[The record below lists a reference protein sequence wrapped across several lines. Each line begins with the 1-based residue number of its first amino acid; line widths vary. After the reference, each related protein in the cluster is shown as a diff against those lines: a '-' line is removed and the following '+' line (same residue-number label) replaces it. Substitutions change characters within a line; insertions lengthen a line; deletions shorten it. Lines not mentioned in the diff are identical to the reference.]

1 MYCMDDSVIGS
12 YLTTTFNSNI
22 DYLEY
27 VPETQQIHHCH
38 NTTTNNNIHF
48 NHHSNNTSL
57 SYTSQHYLS
66 DNQNLA
72 NFIKYIN
79 ANPEFKQYNQFHYH
93 RLHNICWRRIY
104 KNHHN
109 LKTINPFTI
118 NWDKNSD
125 ITWLYAP
132 KLSPPKEE
140 EKEEEKLLST
150 GLECNKKVSA
160 FGSMLSGNDDEGED
174 TSVEEDLQ
182 DSDND
187 DDDDDDDNMSV
198 SSIDSNSTNFSL
210 SSRKDSTSSSLFEMD
225 NDGNTT
231 HKQEKTK
238 LKPILKH
245 SLKNTTTTTTR
256 KTKAKAK
263 KVSFHYIIKARELI
277 ENHVLEYNYIDTN
290 CI

>member
-12 YLTTTFNSNI
+12 YPTTTFNSNI

-187 DDDDDDDNMSV
+187 DDDDDDNMSV